1 MYGLWPSSKQGSV
14 QLTSHMHNQTVFQ
27 LPFVFKWYGP
37 GKDHI
42 FPPIEKMFI
51 IDSKVPRQLFRRR
64 VSCQFFFLKEGTYTL
79 VKVDGRKLPKVG
91 SFFAG
96 P

>member
-1 MYGLWPSSKQGSV
+1 MSV
-14 QLTSHMHNQTVFQ
+14 
-27 LPFVFKWYGP
+27 
-37 GKDHI
+37 
-42 FPPIEKMFI
+42 
-51 IDSKVPRQLFRRR
+51 
-64 VSCQFFFLKEGTYTL
+64 FFLKEGTYTL